1 MSLTDGGI
9 QPTMPAVP
17 GGGGMGGMF
26 GGDGSWFLIILFLF
40 VFLGW
45 GNGNGNGNN
54 GGGGVYP
61 VRDRMQGG
69 EDDRMT
75 RYSSA
80 PAPEPASESVSRY
93 GDSDF
98 LRAVSGLDQGRAWT
112 VMDELMD
119 TLRVVNSRV
128 YDSVMRKLQ

>member
-1 MSLTDGGI
+1 MLNAAEIKKEIARLEYEESSYPNYAKLAD
-9 QPTMPAVP
+9 
-17 GGGGMGGMF
+17 
-26 GGDGSWFLIILFLF
+26 LYII
-40 VFLGW
+40 
-45 GNGNGNGNN
+45 
-54 GGGGVYP
+54 
-61 VRDRMQGG
+61 RDRMQDG

-80 PAPEPASESVSRY
+80 PAPEPTSESVSRY